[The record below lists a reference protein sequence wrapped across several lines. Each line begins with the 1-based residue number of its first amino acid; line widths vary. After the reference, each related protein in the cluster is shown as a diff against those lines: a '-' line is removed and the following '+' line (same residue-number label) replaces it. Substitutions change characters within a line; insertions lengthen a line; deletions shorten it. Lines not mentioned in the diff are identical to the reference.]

1 LSAVSPLVRSGL
13 AIVGLG
19 VAIAVGWNALR
30 GADLPPL
37 SGSWCI
43 PVVALLQI
51 VQQFGCGWAW
61 WNLVEAPRPSCWS
74 FFRTRWVRASF
85 ATLVP
90 VGGAGAAMIAV
101 RLAMRAGLSLD
112 IAVASLMLDATIE
125 MISQIIFMALGLA
138 LLLAAAPQLQ
148 VAEWAAA
155 TLLFAVLAAAAFIA
169 VQRTGGMK
177 LIEFVIAKL
186 ASRWPRFMP
195 LAEARLHDRL
205 MHLHRHRRAASVS
218 GLMHFGAWMLG
229 AAEIW
234 LILFAFGQPASLT
247 KCVIVESLAM
257 VGRSAGFF
265 IPGALGTQE
274 IALLLVGKLVGLT
287 PETAILIAIVK
298 RLRDVLVGV
307 PGLVVWVGVE
317 GFRARLPRFL
327 GGDLKPVV
335 VPQCPTKIAYREG
348 DRI

>member
-1 LSAVSPLVRSGL
+1 MSAVSQLVRYGL
-13 AIVGLG
+13 AIIGF
-19 VAIAVGWNALR
+19 AIALAVGWNALR

-37 SGSWCI
+37 SGSWSI
-43 PVVALLQI
+43 PAVALLQI
-51 VQQFGCGWAW
+51 VQQFGCGCAW

-90 VGGAGAAMIAV
+90 VGGAGAALVAV
-101 RLAMRAGLSLD
+101 RLAIRAGLSLD

-125 MISQIIFMALGLA
+125 MISQIVFMALGLA
-138 LLLAAAPQLQ
+138 LLLAAAPQLP
-148 VAEWAAA
+148 VVEWAAA
-155 TLLFAVLAAAAFIA
+155 TLFFAVLAAAAFIA

-177 LIEFVIAKL
+177 LIELAIAKL
-186 ASRWPRFMP
+186 ASRWPRFLP
-195 LAEARLHDRL
+195 LTEARLHDRL
-205 MHLHRHRRAASVS
+205 MRLHRHRRAASVS

-274 IALLLVGKLVGLT
+274 VALLLVGKLVGLT

-327 GGDLKPVV
+327 GGDLKPVI
-335 VPQCPTKIAYREG
+335 VPQCPTKIAYRKG

>member
-1 LSAVSPLVRSGL
+1 MSAVSPLVRSGL

-43 PVVALLQI
+43 PAVALLQI
-51 VQQFGCGWAW
+51 VQQFGCGCAW
-61 WNLVEAPRPSCWS
+61 QNLVEAPRPSCWS

-90 VGGAGAAMIAV
+90 VGGAGAALIAV

-148 VAEWAAA
+148 VVEWALA
-155 TLLFAVLAAAAFIA
+155 TLLLAVLADAAFIA
-169 VQRTGGMK
+169 VQRSGGMK
-177 LIEFVIAKL
+177 LVEFVIAKL
-186 ASRWPRFMP
+186 ASRWPRFLP
-195 LAEARLHDRL
+195 LAEAKLHDRL
-205 MHLHRHRRAASVS
+205 MRLHRHRRAASVS
-218 GLMHFGAWMLG
+218 FLMHFGSWMLG

-234 LILFAFGQPASLT
+234 LILFAFGQPVSLA
-247 KCVIVESLAM
+247 KCVIVESLST

-265 IPGALGTQE
+265 VPGALGTQE
-274 IALLLVGKLVGLT
+274 VALLLVGKLVGLT

-307 PGLVVWVGVE
+307 PGLLVWVGVD
-317 GFRARLPRFL
+317 GFREKLPWFL
-327 GGDLKPVV
+327 GGDLKPAVV
-335 VPQCPTKIAYREG
+335 SQCSRTTPYREG
-348 DRI
+348 EQI

>member
-1 LSAVSPLVRSGL
+1 MSAVSPLVRCGL
-13 AIVGLG
+13 TIVGLG
-19 VAIAVGWNALR
+19 IAIVIGWNALR

-43 PVVALLQI
+43 PAVALLQI
-51 VQQFGCGWAW
+51 VQQFGCGCAW
-61 WNLVEAPRPSCWS
+61 RNLIEAPRPSCWS
-74 FFRTRWVRASF
+74 FFHTRWVRASF

-90 VGGAGAAMIAV
+90 VGGAGTALIAV

-148 VAEWAAA
+148 VVEWALA
-155 TLLFAVLAAAAFIA
+155 TLLLAVLADAAFIA
-169 VQRTGGMK
+169 VQRSGGMK

-186 ASRWPRFMP
+186 ASRWPRFLP

-205 MHLHRHRRAASVS
+205 MRLHRHRRAASVS

-234 LILFAFGQPASLT
+234 LILFAFGQPVSLA

-257 VGRSAGFF
+257 AGRSAGFF
-265 IPGALGTQE
+265 VPGALGTQE
-274 IALLLVGKLVGLT
+274 IALLLVGKLVGLP
-287 PETAILIAIVK
+287 PETTILIAIVK
-298 RLRDVLVGV
+298 RLRDVLVGL
-307 PGLVVWVGVE
+307 PGLVVWVGAE
-317 GFRARLPRFL
+317 GFRTRLPRFL

-335 VPQCPTKIAYREG
+335 VPQCSTTTPHREG